1 MRTNRESEVGLEPEF
16 DPVCVLLVDDE
27 PDVLELTKTFLGRV
41 DDRLEIVTETSVDA
55 GIVRLAEDDID
66 CVVSDYNMPGM
77 NGLEFLELVR
87 ERDSESPF
95 ILFTGRGSEEVAS
108 EAVSAGVTDYLQKG
122 TGHEQ
127 YELLANRITNS
138 VAGHRA
144 KLRMREHERI
154 STVVR
159 QVNRVLVR
167 ASSADTLEQ
176 EVCELISHSGPYL
189 FAWIG
194 SVDPDA
200 RTLVPRAA
208 AERDADYLDEI
219 TLRTDDSREG
229 QGPAGRSVNTRT
241 VAVAQDIETDPS
253 FEPWRE
259 QALARGFR
267 SVAAVPLVYQ
277 DDLHGVLKIYAGQPY
292 AFDESEQR
300 LLTEVG
306 ADIAHALHSLKLREE
321 LRESEARFREVA
333 ENVSEVVWMRDTD
346 TGETVYVNPAYETV
360 WGRSVETAYENPN
373 SFAEAIH
380 ADDRDRVL
388 EAVEGHARGAY
399 DEEYRIERPDG
410 TVRWI
415 RDRAVP
421 VHDESGDVYRIVG
434 IATDITT
441 LRRRQEEIDQ
451 EQYRYEQILK
461 TVPGCVVQ
469 IDADG
474 RFTFA
479 TDRAMEVL
487 GRDEDELSALTYN
500 DSTWRLTDPDG
511 EPIPDEELPFRTVRD
526 TGGPVFGEEHAIE
539 WPDGSRRVL
548 SVNGAPIRSDDGTV
562 ESCVFTLTDVT
573 NWREGERTLQSFKKA
588 VDHVENSIYLTT
600 VEGVIEYVN
609 PAFESETGYTSA
621 EAVGKT
627 PSILTSGAHTD
638 AFYADLWQTILDGDV
653 WSGEIT
659 NQHKNGTQY
668 VVNQT
673 IAPIQNETGGIERFV
688 AVTTD
693 VTDARER
700 EAALVESERL
710 FRAVFERAFDAM
722 LIANEAG
729 EYTDV
734 NPAACELFGVSRDEL
749 IGCTPLD
756 FATPGYDVETAW
768 EAFLQSDRDRG
779 MFPMRRPDGTDLL
792 VEFAATPHIL
802 PDRHLAVLRDVTE
815 LHDTRQRLERQRN
828 KLHVLNRILRHD
840 IRNDAN
846 VILGYAELLKEGIT
860 DTGEAADAILARAND
875 LVRVSEQARGI
886 EALSSDET
894 TGKRIDVAS
903 RLRAFVE
910 QYAVDYPD
918 ANIRFEGPE
927 RAPVRALGLIDSAF
941 DNLIE
946 NALEHSDRSEP
957 LVRVRVTDDVDSS
970 PDTVSIEI
978 EDDGPGIPSS
988 TLEVIESGDE
998 TPLAHTHGLGLWL
1011 VSWIVS
1017 ESAGS
1022 IEFEDAS
1029 PRGTLVRVVLP
1040 RARVSVSD
1048 HARTKDGEVS

>member
-1 MRTNRESEVGLEPEF
+1 MNQESEDGRESGL
-16 DPVCVLLVDDE
+16 DCVRVLLVDDK
-27 PDVLELTKTFLGRV
+27 PDVLELTKTFLGRA
-41 DDRLEIVTETSVDA
+41 DDRLEIITETSADVGLA
-55 GIVRLAEDDID
+55 RLAGGDID

-77 NGLEFLELVR
+77 NGLEFLERVR
-87 ERDSESPF
+87 MRDPESPF

-108 EAVSAGVTDYLQKG
+108 DAIVAGVTDYLQKG
-122 TGHEQ
+122 TGREQ

-144 KLRMREHERI
+144 QLRMREHERI

-159 QVNRVLVR
+159 LLDRALVR

-176 EVCELISHSGPYL
+176 EVCELISHSEPYQ

-200 RTLVPRAA
+200 QTLVPRAA
-208 AERDADYLDEI
+208 AERDAEYLDEI
-219 TLRTDDSREG
+219 TIRTDDSREG
-229 QGPAGRSVNTRT
+229 QGPGGRSVNTRT
-241 VAVAQDIETDPS
+241 VEVAQNIADDPS
-253 FEPWRE
+253 FETWRE

-277 DDLHGVLKIYAGQPY
+277 DDLYGVLKIYSGQPY
-292 AFDESEQR
+292 AFDDSEQQ
-300 LLTEVG
+300 LLAEVG

-321 LRESEARFREVA
+321 LRESETRFRELA

-346 TGETVYVNPAYETV
+346 TGDTVYVNPAYETV
-360 WGRSVETAYENPN
+360 WGRPAETAYENPN

-388 EAVEGHARGAY
+388 AAVEGQAQGEY

-421 VHDESGDVYRIVG
+421 IHDESGGMYRIVG

-441 LRRRQEEIDQ
+441 LRRRQDEIDQ
-451 EQYRYEQILK
+451 ERYRYKQVLK

-469 IDADG
+469 LDADG

-479 TDRAMEVL
+479 TDRVIEVL
-487 GRDEDELSALTYN
+487 GRDEDEVSALTYN
-500 DSTWRLTDPDG
+500 DPTWRLTDLDG
-511 EPIPDEELPFRTVRD
+511 DPIPDEELPFRTVRD
-526 TGGPVFGEEHAIE
+526 TGAPVFNEEHAIK
-539 WPDGSRRVL
+539 WPDGSRRIL
-548 SVNGAPIRSDDGTV
+548 SVNGAPILSDDGTV
-562 ESCVFTLTDVT
+562 ESCVFTLADVT
-573 NWREGERTLQSFKKA
+573 NRKEGERELRSFKEA
-588 VDHVENSIYLTT
+588 VDHAENSIYLTT
-600 VEGVIEYVN
+600 AEGIIEYVN
-609 PAFESETGYTSA
+609 PAFESETGYTGA
-621 EAVGKT
+621 EAVGKA
-627 PSILTSGAHTD
+627 PSILTSGEHTD
-638 AFYADLWQTILDGDV
+638 AFYADLWQTILNGDV
-653 WSGEIT
+653 WSGEII
-659 NQHKNGTQY
+659 NQHKNGSQY

-673 IAPIQNETGGIERFV
+673 IAPITNETGGVERFV
-688 AVTTD
+688 AVTIE

-722 LIANEAG
+722 LIANDQG

-734 NPAACELFGVSRDEL
+734 NPAACELFGASRDEL
-749 IGCTPLD
+749 IGRTPLD
-756 FATPGYDVETAW
+756 FAAPGYDVETAW
-768 EAFLQSDRDRG
+768 ETFLRSNRDWG
-779 MFPMRRPDGTDLL
+779 LFPMRRPDGTDLL

-802 PDRHLAVLRDVTE
+802 PNRHLSVLRDVTE
-815 LHDTRQRLERQRN
+815 LHEARRRLERHRS

-846 VILGYAELLKEGIT
+846 VILGYAELLKEGTT
-860 DTGEAADAILARAND
+860 DSEEAADAIQTRAND
-875 LVRVSEQARGI
+875 LVRLSEQARGI
-886 EALSSDET
+886 EALSSEET

-918 ANIRFEGPE
+918 ADIRFEGPE
-927 RAPVRALGLIDSAF
+927 SAPARALGLIDSAF

-946 NALEHSDRSEP
+946 NALAHSDRSEP
-957 LVRVRVTDDVDSS
+957 IVRVRVTDDLDSS

-988 TLEVIESGDE
+988 TLDVIESGDE
-998 TPLAHTHGLGLWL
+998 TPLEHTHGLGLWL
-1011 VSWIVS
+1011 VSWVIS
-1017 ESAGS
+1017 ESDGS
-1022 IEFEDAS
+1022 VEFEEAS